1 MATDVHV
8 TGLAELNAFLQALP
22 AKVERNILRGAMRA
36 GMNQVKPS
44 AVAGVHSISGL
55 LAAGLKVG
63 TRAKGGT
70 VYATL
75 KATGKHAY
83 VARWVEYGTARH
95 TITAKDRKGLSF
107 SGVFF
112 QSVQH
117 PGARPKPFLRP
128 ALDRNASAAVVAAA
142 EYMKA
147 RLETKHGLDTAHIV
161 IEGDE

>member
-1 MATDVHV
+1 MSEVHV
-8 TGLAELNAFLQALP
+8 TGLADLQKFLDALP
-22 AKVERNILRGAMRA
+22 AKVEKNVLRGALRK
-36 GMNQVKPS
+36 GMNQVKPA

-83 VARWVEYGTARH
+83 IARWVEYGTAAH
-95 TITAKDRKGLSF
+95 TITAKDRKSLSLG
-107 SGVFF
+107 GVFF

-128 ALDRNASAAVVAAA
+128 ALDQQANAAVVAAA
-142 EYMKA
+142 EYMRE
-147 RLETKHGLDTAHIV
+147 RLATKHGLDTSGVV